1 MYSYESFEK
10 DTPRISVSKLADK
23 LEYDCVSLLNYFRS
37 DGIFVKD
44 KTETVSTIE
53 ALIILH
59 YIANKDFKRL
69 DYNKI
74 LEECVK

>member
-1 MYSYESFEK
+1 MYNYESFEK
-10 DTPRISVSKLADK
+10 DTPRISISKLADK
-23 LEYDCVSLLNYFRS
+23 LEYGCVSLLNSFRS

-59 YIANKDFKRL
+59 YIANKDFKHL

>member
-1 MYSYESFEK
+1 MYNYESFEK
-10 DTPRISVSKLADK
+10 DTPRISISKLADK
-23 LEYDCVSLLNYFRS
+23 LECDCINLLNSFRS

-59 YIANKDFKRL
+59 YIANKDFKHL